1 MRIYQVHPDFAFSYT
16 RVLSSVL
23 FCCWF
28 PFFIFKIRYFT
39 VAGGFQWHSCKSIYI
54 HFKVLL
60 TSTVDCWNH
69 YCIYCCIC
77 QSFSNIALIMHI
89 LLWWFYP
96 KHSQM
101 YCTLLFGKVIRE
113 WFIDGIQN
121 ALWLQGHSGNIRLPV
136 YQGIMPCFLELQNV
150 QPRPPS
156 DFTSLCLCWLHLGC
170 PENVHQKEKGRK
182 TNKYYHVIKQ
192 YVN

>member
-96 KHSQM
+96 KHSQKLKACVCHM
-101 YCTLLFGKVIRE
+101 FTALCSLGRLLGSDLLMAFRTLYGCKVT
-113 WFIDGIQN
+113 
-121 ALWLQGHSGNIRLPV
+121 AV
-136 YQGIMPCFLELQNV
+136 
-150 QPRPPS
+150 
-156 DFTSLCLCWLHLGC
+156 TSACLSTRVSCLVSWSCKTCSPGLHLILLPYIC
-170 PENVHQKEKGRK
+170 ADS
-182 TNKYYHVIKQ
+182 I
-192 YVN
+192 